1 MNLFTKIFII
11 MLLSFSILI
20 SCDNQKAG
28 TFAVKFSWAK
38 DGEGK
43 EVKPDVSTGDF
54 FVTVRIYEWK
64 EGVAFP
70 GDIAANGKQLIQS
83 DPAQMKAKGT
93 SIDFGDLSYG
103 SRRFVVAEIRKGEEL
118 TGGILFTGMSQL
130 FDFKA
135 GHHTEVNVEMSM
147 TGLPGY
153 DENGNN
159 TFKIWVFHN
168 DSAAQ
173 RVPESRVALRF
184 TIRNANSVII
194 ANDLNF
200 EKGTAEIALT
210 DLKKIDETTYEY
222 SPWNFTTGWEEI
234 GDGSYTVF
242 GKLKNNI
249 GQIGEPKRADVFLDT
264 TPPVPNITP
273 FKEVAKLGDRI
284 EVRILFDEA
293 VDPESLVP
301 GWQGL
306 PFVLE
311 ENKEDK
317 SFVYTYTVQ
326 EEDNEIEYQ
335 FSLTAADV
343 VGNKTDVVDLG
354 KVRID
359 TTPPDLNY
367 IAMFKN
373 GTEHGLSSNLYLKH
387 GDILRFELELNEEIT
402 EIPQLLL
409 GPHKIICEEGEKE
422 LSFDCSLTIDK
433 DVTYDVVADIS
444 LSFNDIAGNIYSR
457 SIVSGAKIDTQVPQF
472 IFRKN
477 KDPQDYNA
485 TDTIVLTITANEPV
499 ETITVDD
506 IELNNMFTSW
516 NIEGKNETGT
526 HEVKLKAVD
535 LAGNE
540 QTEFTVGTYKVD
552 AKYPEA
558 VISLPNP
565 ARISGSGSSVISV
578 TEAKKPIQ
586 SIKLNGVECSVAYCT
601 FNAPSGSGDSIE
613 SLTVTLTDFAGNISN
628 ISAGT
633 VYVDRTKPEISGDAT
648 IIFTKPA
655 GCPLGSVNS
664 ITSGSSVDI
673 SFIVNEPLKE
683 IGDPLVSAEGEVNII
698 DFNMTGQIGYFYTF
712 SKETIN
718 TEFLT
723 DGTYIF
729 KIEIEDEVGN
739 KNNITLTGGFE
750 IDTAKPDAPFV
761 DEEERIVYRRIPWG
775 SDETGGIKYF
785 SIKADGNAVDENT
798 SWVYAYDGS
807 DPSTASEIGKTAA
820 SGGTFS
826 EFELNRSDRTEVYL
840 AAYDN
845 ACNRSDA
852 VKVRDV
858 EWTATM
864 GGKVPGSTWENPNS
878 FEQCE
883 WFSGPLLQSGAGVK
897 ETNDSFTKTAG
908 SAKWFSL
915 SSGVPSSADSKI
927 VYDNERGVVVFLG
940 IGENKIW
947 EWNGVSWKSVI
958 PSDPEGDGNPQL
970 YDFGNG
976 VYDSIESK
984 VVVFSE
990 NDLWAWNGNS
1000 WKKHIPED
1008 HENDGNPS
1016 ISWGYSIAYDTKRG
1030 ILVLFGGYHNNSYT
1044 NETWEWNGINWEK
1057 KTSPD
1062 PEGDGNPSNRAGHS
1076 MAYDSVRGKT
1086 VLFGGY
1092 QYNNETWEWNGISW
1106 KKMIPDD
1113 PEGDGNPL
1121 GRNGHAMIFDQ
1132 SRSVVVLYGGHTS
1145 NGIYSGDT
1153 WEWNGISWKNIA
1165 VIDPEND
1172 GYPSGKYRPSLAYDP
1187 FKQRSFLWGGIE
1199 SFPKGGLWEWNGLSW
1214 KRNDNV
1220 DIYGDG
1226 EPSNRTLTAMVFDSN
1241 RSVFVLFGGKQTHPL
1256 NDTWEWDGKDWKEI
1270 FPIDNE
1276 GDGNPSNRFDL
1287 HMAYDSIRSKVV
1299 LFGGS
1304 DGGDTGPLNDTWEYN
1319 GLSWEMKTPTD
1330 IEGDGDPQDVLS
1342 MTYNAKNGKIVL
1354 LDKDCNIWE
1363 WDGFS
1368 WIYVNLVDPEEDGN
1382 PLTCDA
1388 NSMIYD
1394 PQREKLILVGGDV
1407 SGDLCTWEGDGI
1419 SWEKISCFVVAEDY
1433 GRGFLFY
1440 DTLIEKVVSFSGE
1453 AHVYELN
1460 GNYWEKI
1467 GVSDPES
1474 DGVPL
1479 NSAIASDMN
1488 QGRVIAFSQS
1498 SEGKTWIWDGGSNSQ
1513 PSHILKV
1520 FLSSAISS
1528 KTLMWNSINVFFRSG
1543 GIGYPSGIETS
1554 GTELKVWDE
1563 GVWKTVDDNN
1573 MSPADLEN
1581 DPESG
1586 RLEWTTTDPLV
1597 LNRIFF
1603 GDQKTL
1609 NFAVTPVAPNGTGTG
1624 VIATD
1629 YAEVIVRYTITD

>member
-1 MNLFTKIFII
+1 MNLFTKIFFII
-11 MLLSFSILI
+11 FLSFSILI

-43 EVKPDVSTGDF
+43 EIKPDVSTGEF

-83 DPAQMKAKGT
+83 DPAQMKVKGT

-103 SRRFVVAEIRKGEEL
+103 KRRFVVAEIRKGAEL
-118 TGGILFTGMSQL
+118 TNSVLFTGMSQL
-130 FDFKA
+130 FELKA
-135 GHHTEVNVEMSM
+135 GKHTEVNVEMSL

-153 DENGNN
+153 DENGDN
-159 TFKIWVFHN
+159 TFKIWIFHK
-168 DSAAQ
+168 DSPAD

-184 TIRNANSVII
+184 TVINANSVII

-222 SPWNFTTGWEEI
+222 SPWDFTTGWEEI
-234 GDGSYTVF
+234 GDGTYTVF

-343 VGNKTDVVDLG
+343 VGNKTDVVDFG

-499 ETITVDD
+499 SM
-506 IELNNMFTSW
+506 IEVNGTELDNTLTSW
-516 NIEGKNETGT
+516 NISGKNETGT

-552 AKYPEA
+552 ADYPSA
-558 VISLPNP
+558 VISNP
-565 ARISGSGSSVISV
+565 APVRISGSGSSVISV
-578 TEAKKPIQ
+578 TEWTKPIQ
-586 SIKLNGVECSVAYCT
+586 SIKLNGVECDGAYCT

-633 VYVDRTKPEISGDAT
+633 VYVDRTAPEVSGDAT
-648 IIFTKPA
+648 VIFTKPA
-655 GCPLGSVNS
+655 RCPLSSVSS

-673 SFIVNEPLKE
+673 SFIVNEPLQE
-683 IGDPLVSAEGEVNII
+683 LGDPLVSAHGDVNII
-698 DFNMTGQIGYFYTF
+698 DFNITGQIGYFYTF
-712 SKETIN
+712 SKSNIS

-739 KNNITLTGGFE
+739 KNNITLSQGFE
-750 IDTAKPDAPFV
+750 IDTAKPNAPFV

-785 SIKADGNAVDENT
+785 GLKATGDAVDENT

-807 DPSTASEIGKTAA
+807 DPATASEIGKAPVTDK
-820 SGGTFS
+820 SFN
-826 EFELNRSDRTEVYL
+826 EFELNRADRTEVYL

-864 GGKVPGSTWENPNS
+864 GGKVPG
-878 FEQCE
+878 
-883 WFSGPLLQSGAGVK
+883 
-897 ETNDSFTKTAG
+897 
-908 SAKWFSL
+908 
-915 SSGVPSSADSKI
+915 
-927 VYDNERGVVVFLG
+927 
-940 IGENKIW
+940 
-947 EWNGVSWKSVI
+947 
-958 PSDPEGDGNPQL
+958 
-970 YDFGNG
+970 
-976 VYDSIESK
+976 
-984 VVVFSE
+984 
-990 NDLWAWNGNS
+990 
-1000 WKKHIPED
+1000 
-1008 HENDGNPS
+1008 
-1016 ISWGYSIAYDTKRG
+1016 
-1030 ILVLFGGYHNNSYT
+1030 
-1044 NETWEWNGINWEK
+1044 
-1057 KTSPD
+1057 
-1062 PEGDGNPSNRAGHS
+1062 
-1076 MAYDSVRGKT
+1076 
-1086 VLFGGY
+1086 
-1092 QYNNETWEWNGISW
+1092 
-1106 KKMIPDD
+1106 
-1113 PEGDGNPL
+1113 
-1121 GRNGHAMIFDQ
+1121 
-1132 SRSVVVLYGGHTS
+1132 
-1145 NGIYSGDT
+1145 
-1153 WEWNGISWKNIA
+1153 
-1165 VIDPEND
+1165 
-1172 GYPSGKYRPSLAYDP
+1172 
-1187 FKQRSFLWGGIE
+1187 
-1199 SFPKGGLWEWNGLSW
+1199 
-1214 KRNDNV
+1214 
-1220 DIYGDG
+1220 
-1226 EPSNRTLTAMVFDSN
+1226 
-1241 RSVFVLFGGKQTHPL
+1241 
-1256 NDTWEWDGKDWKEI
+1256 
-1270 FPIDNE
+1270 
-1276 GDGNPSNRFDL
+1276 
-1287 HMAYDSIRSKVV
+1287 
-1299 LFGGS
+1299 
-1304 DGGDTGPLNDTWEYN
+1304 
-1319 GLSWEMKTPTD
+1319 
-1330 IEGDGDPQDVLS
+1330 
-1342 MTYNAKNGKIVL
+1342 
-1354 LDKDCNIWE
+1354 
-1363 WDGFS
+1363 
-1368 WIYVNLVDPEEDGN
+1368 
-1382 PLTCDA
+1382 
-1388 NSMIYD
+1388 
-1394 PQREKLILVGGDV
+1394 
-1407 SGDLCTWEGDGI
+1407 
-1419 SWEKISCFVVAEDY
+1419 
-1433 GRGFLFY
+1433 
-1440 DTLIEKVVSFSGE
+1440 
-1453 AHVYELN
+1453 
-1460 GNYWEKI
+1460 
-1467 GVSDPES
+1467 
-1474 DGVPL
+1474 
-1479 NSAIASDMN
+1479 
-1488 QGRVIAFSQS
+1488 
-1498 SEGKTWIWDGGSNSQ
+1498 
-1513 PSHILKV
+1513 
-1520 FLSSAISS
+1520 
-1528 KTLMWNSINVFFRSG
+1528 
-1543 GIGYPSGIETS
+1543 
-1554 GTELKVWDE
+1554 
-1563 GVWKTVDDNN
+1563 
-1573 MSPADLEN
+1573 
-1581 DPESG
+1581 
-1586 RLEWTTTDPLV
+1586 
-1597 LNRIFF
+1597 
-1603 GDQKTL
+1603 
-1609 NFAVTPVAPNGTGTG
+1609 
-1624 VIATD
+1624 
-1629 YAEVIVRYTITD
+1629 

>member
-1 MNLFTKIFII
+1 MNLFTKIFFII
-11 MLLSFSILI
+11 FLSFSILI

-28 TFAVKFSWAK
+28 TFAVKFSWAS

-43 EVKPDVSTGDF
+43 EIKPDVSTGEF

-64 EGVAFP
+64 EGITFP

-83 DPAQMKAKGT
+83 DSAQMKATGT

-118 TGGILFTGMSQL
+118 TNSVLFTGMSQL
-130 FDFKA
+130 FELKA
-135 GHHTEVNVEMSM
+135 GKHTEVNVEMSL

-159 TFKIWVFHN
+159 TFKIWVFHK
-168 DSAAQ
+168 DSPAD

-184 TIRNANSVII
+184 TVINANSVII

-222 SPWNFTTGWEEI
+222 SPWDFTTGWEEI
-234 GDGSYTVF
+234 GDGTYTVF

-284 EVRILFDEA
+284 EVRVLFDEA
-293 VDPESLVP
+293 VDPESLIP

-499 ETITVDD
+499 SM
-506 IELNNMFTSW
+506 IEVNGTELDNTLTSW
-516 NIEGKNETGT
+516 NISGKNETGT

-552 AKYPEA
+552 ADYPSA
-558 VISLPNP
+558 VISNP
-565 ARISGSGSSVISV
+565 APVRISGTGSSVITV
-578 TEAKKPIQ
+578 NGFNKPIA
-586 SIKLNGVECSVAYCT
+586 SVKLNGTECTGEGARTCT
-601 FNAPSGSGDSIE
+601 FNAPAGSGDSIE

-633 VYVDRTKPEISGDAT
+633 VYVDRTAPEVSGDAT
-648 IIFTKPA
+648 VIFTKPA
-655 GCPLGSVNS
+655 GCPLSSVSS

-673 SFIVNEPLKE
+673 SFIVNEPLQE
-683 IGDPLVSAEGEVNII
+683 LGDPLVSAHGDVNII
-698 DFNMTGQIGYFYTF
+698 DFNITGQIGYFYTF
-712 SKETIN
+712 SKSDIN

-761 DEEERIVYRRIPWG
+761 NEEERIVYRRIPWG
-775 SDETGGIKYF
+775 SDETGGVKYF
-785 SIKADGNAVDENT
+785 GLKATGNAVDENT

-807 DPSTASEIGKTAA
+807 DPATASEIGKTAA

-826 EFELNRSDRTEVYL
+826 EFELNRADRTEVYL

-845 ACNRSDA
+845 ACNRSDV
-852 VKVRDV
+852 VKVLDV
-858 EWTATM
+858 EWVATM
-864 GGKVPGSTWENPNS
+864 GGKVPGSTWENPHVFVTSNLIEPQLIQKS
-878 FEQCE
+878 NLSNEPENAGTILTTRTGNGF
-883 WFSGPLLQSGAGVK
+883 WSLLSKDIDAPSVR
-897 ETNDSFTKTAG
+897 E
-908 SAKWFSL
+908 
-915 SSGVPSSADSKI
+915 SSAMTYNPVEGK
-927 VYDNERGVVVFLG
+927 VLLFGGHYNLNGVDFYY
-940 IGENKIW
+940 NDTW
-947 EWNGVSWKSVI
+947 EWNGYVWTLLNPANRPPAGENFIMTFDSSRGEALLILNNFEIWVWNGVNWSKKISSHF
-958 PSDPEGDGNPQL
+958 PSIQYGYNV
-970 YDFGNG
+970 
-976 VYDSIESK
+976 VYDS
-984 VVVFSE
+984 
-990 NDLWAWNGNS
+990 A
-1000 WKKHIPED
+1000 
-1008 HENDGNPS
+1008 
-1016 ISWGYSIAYDTKRG
+1016 RG
-1030 ILVLFGGYHNNSYT
+1030 RVVLFGGFSETYS
-1044 NETWEWNGINWEK
+1044 NETWEWNGTDWLLREPLNK
-1057 KTSPD
+1057 
-1062 PEGDGNPSNRAGHS
+1062 PSGRENAM
-1076 MAYDSVRGKT
+1076 MAYDSLRRKT

-1092 QYNNETWEWNGISW
+1092 PNNNETWEW
-1106 KKMIPDD
+1106 
-1113 PEGDGNPL
+1113 DGENWTLLNPL
-1121 GRNGHAMIFDQ
+1121 TKPPDSYYPHRAMAFDSDSNRTILFMFDLSYYEKHIEAWAWDGENWSYLGTDHSTVPREKCPMVYDSIHKNMILFGGHIIASPPYRNDTLGWFNNLWHNFNYQPSARSGHAM
-1132 SRSVVVLYGGHTS
+1132 
-1145 NGIYSGDT
+1145 
-1153 WEWNGISWKNIA
+1153 
-1165 VIDPEND
+1165 
-1172 GYPSGKYRPSLAYDP
+1172 AYD
-1187 FKQRSFLWGGIE
+1187 SI
-1199 SFPKGGLWEWNGLSW
+1199 
-1214 KRNDNV
+1214 RN
-1220 DIYGDG
+1220 
-1226 EPSNRTLTAMVFDSN
+1226 EA
-1241 RSVFVLFGGKQTHPL
+1241 VLFGGGDDQTWIWNGKNWQQKTPSQKPSARSYHSMSYDRKSGKIL
-1256 NDTWEWDGKDWKEI
+1256 LFGGKSVSDGWVNDTWEWDGENWIQRSGESCLGSSCYVCSLESCPDKNQGSVSYDEI
-1270 FPIDNE
+1270 REVTTLFAVNE
-1276 GDGNPSNRFDL
+1276 TWVWDGNVWIKKEPLTDPGE
-1287 HMAYDSIRSKVV
+1287 HTEAATAYDSSLNRTILFGGTSSSTWAWDGNNWSFMQDEEGMSGARWYNTLTYDRTREETLLFGGVYSFEGSNYFFNDFVKWSETGWQQIPVSDLPEARYSHAIAHDEISGKSV
-1299 LFGGS
+1299 LFGGE
-1304 DGGDTGPLNDTWEYN
+1304 TFN
-1319 GLSWEMKTPTD
+1319 GS
-1330 IEGDGDPQDVLS
+1330 
-1342 MTYNAKNGKIVL
+1342 
-1354 LDKDCNIWE
+1354 
-1363 WDGFS
+1363 
-1368 WIYVNLVDPEEDGN
+1368 
-1382 PLTCDA
+1382 
-1388 NSMIYD
+1388 
-1394 PQREKLILVGGDV
+1394 
-1407 SGDLCTWEGDGI
+1407 
-1419 SWEKISCFVVAEDY
+1419 
-1433 GRGFLFY
+1433 
-1440 DTLIEKVVSFSGE
+1440 
-1453 AHVYELN
+1453 
-1460 GNYWEKI
+1460 
-1467 GVSDPES
+1467 
-1474 DGVPL
+1474 
-1479 NSAIASDMN
+1479 
-1488 QGRVIAFSQS
+1488 S
-1498 SEGKTWIWDGGSNSQ
+1498 SETWFWNGGGKDRPGQIINIAYEKSGITEKSQ
-1513 PSHILKV
+1513 IQSV
-1520 FLSSAISS
+1520 
-1528 KTLMWNSINVFFRSG
+1528 NVFFNAG
-1543 GIGYPSGIETS
+1543 GLGDYS
-1554 GTELKVWDE
+1554 GTPHE
-1563 GVWKTVDDNN
+1563 GVDLLTWKHDRWITVASNEAGPD
-1573 MSPADLEN
+1573 ALE
-1581 DPESG
+1581 PVTWE
-1586 RLEWTTTDPLV
+1586 TTDPVEIQTL
-1597 LNRIFF
+1597 LNSGLRKF
-1603 GDQKTL
+1603 
-1609 NFAVTPVAPNGTGTG
+1609 NFAVVPTAPNGTLTDMGS
-1624 VIATD
+1624 IATD
-1629 YAEVIVRYTITD
+1629 YAEVVVRYTITD